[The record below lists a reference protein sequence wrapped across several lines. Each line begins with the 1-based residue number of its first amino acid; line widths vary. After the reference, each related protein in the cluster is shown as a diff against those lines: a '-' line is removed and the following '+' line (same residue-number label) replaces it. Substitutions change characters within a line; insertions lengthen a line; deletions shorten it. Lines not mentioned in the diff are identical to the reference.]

1 MKIRNI
7 NFLVVIV
14 LSIVTLGCSD
24 ILEEDAKGLLTPD
37 QFFTNQDEANL
48 ALNGL
53 QARLKTDEVTGQ
65 FMLFYQFLGTDEGV
79 VARDGIPANTTVGT
93 YDFNTSNS
101 EVSGIWQQLY
111 AGVRD
116 ANLVLARVAQST
128 SLSEDEKSATI
139 AQALFYRAHFYYR
152 LTTIY
157 GDVPYWR
164 DEIDIDAVSLLG
176 KTSAVTIQTEMVAD
190 LEEAIGSGKL
200 STGRWNQSGGRVTVW
215 AARMMKAHYHMWM
228 QQYDKAR
235 TELIEITQ
243 NSPHGPELGPYG
255 EIYREGNDLHNEIIF
270 GVEYLVGVAS
280 SNIHNG
286 AHPNGGSEGGGSSPA
301 GKAFSELGIWT
312 RAGTVTLRKGLA
324 DSYSADDIRLAYNV
338 FDSHTLEDGT
348 FAQFN
353 HIYIP
358 KFMRAKVPVADPLF
372 VNPEA
377 NGQSG
382 APNRL
387 MLLADAYLML
397 AEAEFMLGGS
407 SEASLA
413 AINKVRQRANVPAL
427 TTITLK
433 DIQNERRWELAGEGF
448 GRKTDLIRWG
458 LLEETVLALPAIE
471 IAAGAN
477 QQSIDRAQAAANII
491 AGAPE
496 GKYQFLPIPF
506 DEITKS
512 KDLGGKLEQNPLWQ

>member
-157 GDVPYWR
+157 GDVPYWAKPR
-164 DEIDIDAVSLLG
+164 QLQY
-176 KTSAVTIQTEMVAD
+176 KQ
-190 LEEAIGSGKL
+190 
-200 STGRWNQSGGRVTVW
+200 RW
-215 AARMMKAHYHMWM
+215 
-228 QQYDKAR
+228 
-235 TELIEITQ
+235 
-243 NSPHGPELGPYG
+243 
-255 EIYREGNDLHNEIIF
+255 
-270 GVEYLVGVAS
+270 
-280 SNIHNG
+280 
-286 AHPNGGSEGGGSSPA
+286 
-301 GKAFSELGIWT
+301 
-312 RAGTVTLRKGLA
+312 
-324 DSYSADDIRLAYNV
+324 
-338 FDSHTLEDGT
+338 
-348 FAQFN
+348 
-353 HIYIP
+353 
-358 KFMRAKVPVADPLF
+358 
-372 VNPEA
+372 
-377 NGQSG
+377 
-382 APNRL
+382 
-387 MLLADAYLML
+387 
-397 AEAEFMLGGS
+397 
-407 SEASLA
+407 
-413 AINKVRQRANVPAL
+413 
-427 TTITLK
+427 
-433 DIQNERRWELAGEGF
+433 
-448 GRKTDLIRWG
+448 
-458 LLEETVLALPAIE
+458 
-471 IAAGAN
+471 
-477 QQSIDRAQAAANII
+477 
-491 AGAPE
+491 
-496 GKYQFLPIPF
+496 
-506 DEITKS
+506 
-512 KDLGGKLEQNPLWQ
+512 